1 MLNTGI
7 TGRAETTARAENSA
21 AVMGSGNL
29 EVFATPAMVAL
40 MEQAAWQGVPNE
52 LEPGQSTV
60 GTLMNIRHL
69 SATPLGM
76 KITAEAVLE
85 EIDRRRL
92 VFTVKAYDEKGLI
105 GEGKHERFIIDT
117 EKFMGKTMEK

>member
-1 MLNTGI
+1 MLEKGI
-7 TGRAETTARAENSA
+7 KGYAEVTANAENSA
-21 AVMGSGNL
+21 AVVGSGDL
-29 EVFATPAMVAL
+29 DVFATPAMVAL
-40 MEQAAWQGVPNE
+40 MEQAASKSIAKE

-76 KITAEAVLE
+76 KVTAESALE

-92 VFTVKAYDEKGLI
+92 VFSVKAYDERGLV
-105 GEGKHERFIIDT
+105 GEGIHERFIIDA
-117 EKFMGKTMEK
+117 EKFMDKTREK

>member
-1 MLNTGI
+1 MLEKGTKGY
-7 TGRAETTARAENSA
+7 AEVTANAENSA
-21 AVMGSGNL
+21 AVMGSGDL
-29 EVFATPAMVAL
+29 DVFATPAMVAL
-40 MEQAAWQGVPNE
+40 MEQAASKSIAKE

-76 KITAEAVLE
+76 KVTAESVLE

-92 VFTVKAYDEKGLI
+92 VFSVKAYDERGLV
-105 GEGKHERFIIDT
+105 GEGIHERFIVDA
-117 EKFMGKTMEK
+117 EKFMDKTREK

>member
-1 MLNTGI
+1 MLKIGI
-7 TGRAETTARAENSA
+7 KGQAETKSCEENSA

-40 MEQAAWQGVPNE
+40 MEQAAWQCVAKG
-52 LEPGQSTV
+52 LEPDQSTV

-76 KITAEAVLE
+76 NITAEAVLE

-92 VFTVKAYDEKGLI
+92 VFSVKAFDEKGPI
-105 GEGKHERFIIDT
+105 GEGTHERFIIDT
-117 EKFMGKTMEK
+117 EKFMDKTREK